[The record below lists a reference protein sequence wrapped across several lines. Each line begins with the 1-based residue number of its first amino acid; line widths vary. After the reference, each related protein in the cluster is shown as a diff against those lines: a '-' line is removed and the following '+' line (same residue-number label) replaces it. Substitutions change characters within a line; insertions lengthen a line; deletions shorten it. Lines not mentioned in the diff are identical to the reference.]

1 MGASL
6 HHMDR
11 CAIQPYCRAGQA
23 SPARRPACCGSRCF
37 CLPHDHSSPNP
48 LLRHLRYG
56 RRRWAPA
63 ACRAVRPL
71 ATVAWRTERLA
82 SCRRVATMS
91 SSSRRF
97 SPDARRITS
106 SCSTRYVDTTRHH
119 VIIID
124 ALADGHSSSPSNSAV
139 GAVAFAGLT
148 IGDMVEVQHRFLTEH
163 LGLRTRA
170 PSSGFRWVASRC
182 SSGQYGTLVHGC
194 RRADRRDA
202 TTNRL

>member
-1 MGASL
+1 
-6 HHMDR
+6 
-11 CAIQPYCRAGQA
+11 
-23 SPARRPACCGSRCF
+23 
-37 CLPHDHSSPNP
+37 
-48 LLRHLRYG
+48 
-56 RRRWAPA
+56 
-63 ACRAVRPL
+63 
-71 ATVAWRTERLA
+71 
-82 SCRRVATMS
+82 MS

-163 LGLRTRA
+163 LGLQHARA
-170 PSSGFRWVASRC
+170 IVGISMGGFQVFEWAIRYPRSWMPPCRSS
-182 SSGQYGTLVHGC
+182 
-194 RRADRRDA
+194 RRHDQPPM
-202 TTNRL
+202 TN